1 MGARGGAA
9 REVTRAGVR
18 LGNERS
24 NGASTMPS
32 AFPAQMRTAAGK
44 KLASVASGL
53 VGQRGLGV
61 LLDEGLEAGRV
72 GAGKLVH
79 LRLAPEHLHTPPQG
93 LETFGPSARGQDSD
107 RVTRLGLVGGA
118 CACLEGWHGGDAAA
132 LGQVLHLVHV
142 HLAEDSAG
150 CRRCQRVELG
160 RDHLHIIHSHTSESL
175 ADGSSEDRR

>member
-79 LRLAPEHLHTPPQG
+79 LRLAPEHLHTPHATRFRDIRSKFLVHAVKIQTESLVWGWLGARARAWKVGMAEMPQR
-93 LETFGPSARGQDSD
+93 SARSCTLSTSTLRKTAPG
-107 RVTRLGLVGGA
+107 V
-118 CACLEGWHGGDAAA
+118 AAA
-132 LGQVLHLVHV
+132 
-142 HLAEDSAG
+142 SASNSG
-150 CRRCQRVELG
+150 AITC
-160 RDHLHIIHSHTSESL
+160 TSSTRTLQSL
-175 ADGSSEDRR
+175 L